1 MKFKHV
7 AGLVSSIA
15 ILAAISTG
23 AIAQTANSNSN
34 STSGAAANSG
44 SSSGAAAISRGGAA
58 DARNSSTQNT
68 SQGVNTGATVNQ
80 TYNNAGQSGLS
91 YSGGTNNYSTER
103 QTGDVTIRT
112 TPTVYAPPVSGGNP
126 CTLAVSGGVSVIGW
140 GAAAG
145 GTFVDEDCAT
155 RQKIAM
161 IHNAGYAGAAK
172 ELMCNDKATYY
183 AFRSSGQPCQP
194 RAAFDGVVAPVPQQ
208 PMVQQQP
215 TPIVAPAPVPVR
227 SAGPPPRCNPA
238 RGIVDNC
245 YSGELDRT
253 VHTPPQNPCDHPH
266 PPVLSL
272 SPPETASWTGG
283 FFFGEPHEI
292 VTRRSNPRA
301 SELGRTCAEP
311 RRAQPGPVLACPQRR
326 QQHDAVRERL
336 LADDHPRG

>member
-1 MKFKHV
+1 MLKHKLLQGV
-7 AGLVSSIA
+7 A
-15 ILAAISTG
+15 LAAI
-23 AIAQTANSNSN
+23 AITLAGNAYAQTSNANAGANSSSGSASQSNSASGARASGNSGGNSSVTFNSPGETRSTNTSTSSNSN
-34 STSGAAANSG
+34 S
-44 SSSGAAAISRGGAA
+44 
-58 DARNSSTQNT
+58 
-68 SQGVNTGATVNQ
+68 V
-80 TYNNAGQSGLS
+80 
-91 YSGGTNNYSTER
+91 SGGTNNRDAVTYSGGTSNY
-103 QTGDVTIRT
+103 QQNHNTGDQTIRT

-194 RAAFDGVVAPVPQQ
+194 RAAFDGTAAPAPQ

-245 YSGELDRT
+245 YSG
-253 VHTPPQNPCDHPH
+253 
-266 PPVLSL
+266 
-272 SPPETASWTGG
+272 
-283 FFFGEPHEI
+283 
-292 VTRRSNPRA
+292 
-301 SELGRTCAEP
+301 
-311 RRAQPGPVLACPQRR
+311 
-326 QQHDAVRERL
+326 
-336 LADDHPRG
+336 